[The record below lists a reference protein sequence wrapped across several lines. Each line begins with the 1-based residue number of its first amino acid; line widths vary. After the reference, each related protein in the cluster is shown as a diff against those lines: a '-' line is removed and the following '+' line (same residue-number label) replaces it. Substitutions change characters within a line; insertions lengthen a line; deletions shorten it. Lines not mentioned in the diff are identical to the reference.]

1 MEVFAQWKDVQL
13 HLEKATQA
21 FLDAS
26 ISLRLSL
33 SQYSIVPSHHSSAE
47 DLIFKIQS
55 QMALSDSIE
64 GQLAASRAVINST
77 RNMSPAFVP
86 INLLPL
92 ELFSRIFTFAIASS
106 SRYIGFDGPS
116 PLLVISSVCSKWR
129 QIAIGTRPFWSYINL
144 IGPPL
149 TVNSSSSTTEV
160 TRLWLERSRGTPLH
174 LSINLT

>member
-1 MEVFAQWKDVQL
+1 MEVFAKWKDAQL
-13 HLEKATQA
+13 HLEKAARA

-33 SQYSIVPSHHSSAE
+33 SQYSIVPSRHSSSE
-47 DLIFKIQS
+47 DLILKIQS

-64 GQLAASRAVINST
+64 VQLAASRAVINST

-86 INLLPL
+86 INVLPP

-106 SRYIGFDGPS
+106 SRYIGFDGTS
-116 PLLVISSVCSKWR
+116 PLLAISSVCSKWR
-129 QIAIGTRPFWSYINL
+129 QIATGIRPFWSYISL
-144 IGPPL
+144 IAPPL
-149 TVNSSSSTTEV
+149 TANSSSSTTEV
-160 TRLWLERSRGTPLH
+160 TQLWLERSRGTPLH